1 MENMA
6 LCELESEA
14 EHMCELMDIISKLKN
29 ENANLLE
36 ENMELHR
43 YHEMMQNEEA
53 PADKDHRDEE
63 ENENLI
69 AQKNQKIGKGQPI

>member
-1 MENMA
+1 MA

-43 YHEMMQNEEA
+43 YHEMMQNA
-53 PADKDHRDEE
+53 PTDNDHRDEE
-63 ENENLI
+63 ENKNLI
-69 AQKNQKIGKGQPI
+69 AQKNQKIGKGQHQI